1 MNLPHSTGTGAG
13 GIGWAGELRRQ
24 GAERKDLYLDAPAE
38 AVGTARDGW
47 KETGFGCGVVGGLG
61 LGVVGEAAPC
71 VSARSP
77 PQKNDTVTDIATDR
91 LHLWC
96 RGQRRAVAMQL
107 GRTLSLLVLLALSTR
122 TRAELFELD
131 PCDATTDPVECISR
145 HTGKVREP
153 HVNPCTADTHPITP
167 PVVPLSHFPPLH
179 APLPTRR
186 VRSLCSPVRRL
197 RVSVLRG
204 TAWLLPRTGSTP
216 HMSP

>member
-1 MNLPHSTGTGAG
+1 MDGRRLASGVGLLG
-13 GIGWAGELRRQ
+13 GW
-24 GAERKDLYLDAPAE
+24 
-38 AVGTARDGW
+38 
-47 KETGFGCGVVGGLG
+47 GLG
-61 LGVVGEAAPC
+61 WWVRRRRVFLLDLPLIK
-71 VSARSP
+71 ARERALLE
-77 PQKNDTVTDIATDR
+77 NDTVTDIATDR